1 MYQMVNKIP
10 GVLLAAIIA
19 LGAKFLV
26 SFIGTVSVYWGQ
38 IISPTIVAIILG
50 IIIQNT
56 VGVSIK
62 YKTGVEFASK
72 YILMLAIVLLGA
84 TLDFQAI
91 VKLFQMQPGII
102 FLIIFNICLAFSTAY
117 GIGRLMKIDFPLSTF
132 IGGGCSICGGT
143 TITTLGPII
152 KAKESEI
159 ALGISIIFSLDMIT
173 IMLYPALASMLH
185 LSPEAFGILAG
196 TAINDTSSVLA
207 AGDIYSKVVQNNAA
221 YETASIVKLTRTSFL
236 VIVATIFSVFAITRH
251 IKTRTRSI
259 DKTGTQSDKELNI
272 PQLILKTF
280 PWFVA
285 CFVLM
290 SILHTAGIF
299 HNSIFNDLA
308 RFANYEKTGLTPAIV
323 VLFRDASK
331 FLIILALAAVGLK
344 SNLKA
349 LFAPG
354 HRPILL
360 GAVTAFVVFVTSLT
374 TISFFLY

>member
-1 MYQMVNKIP
+1 MSNKIL
-10 GVLLAAIIA
+10 GILLAAGLAI
-19 LGAKFLV
+19 GARYLV
-26 SFIGTVSVYWGQ
+26 GFIGNLSTYWGQ
-38 IISPTIVAIILG
+38 IISPTIIAILLG
-50 IIIQNT
+50 IAVQNT
-56 VGVSIK
+56 VGVSSRFRA
-62 YKTGVEFASK
+62 GVEFASK
-72 YILMLAIVLLGA
+72 YILMLAIILLGA

-91 VKLFQMQPGII
+91 VRLFQMKPGII
-102 FLIIFNICLAFSTAY
+102 FLIIFNICLAFSIAY
-117 GIGRLMKIDFPLSTF
+117 GAGKLMKIDFPLCTF

-152 KAKESEI
+152 RATGSEI
-159 ALGISIIFSLDMIT
+159 ALGISIVFSLDMIT
-173 IMLYPALASMLH
+173 IMLYPALASFLH

-207 AGDIYSKVVQNNAA
+207 AGDIYSKVVQNYAA

-236 VIVATIFSVFAITRH
+236 VIVATIFSFFAITHH
-251 IKTRTRSI
+251 IKTRAKSG
-259 DKTGTQSDKELNI
+259 DSGVQPASELNI
-272 PQLILKTF
+272 PRLILKTF

-290 SILHTAGIF
+290 SVMHTAGIF
-299 HNSIFNDLA
+299 HSTIFSDMA
-308 RFANYEKTGLTPAIV
+308 RFVNYEKSGSTPAIV
-323 VLFRDASK
+323 LLFRDSSK

-354 HRPILL
+354 HKPILL
-360 GAVTAFVVFVTSLT
+360 GAITAFAIFLSSLT